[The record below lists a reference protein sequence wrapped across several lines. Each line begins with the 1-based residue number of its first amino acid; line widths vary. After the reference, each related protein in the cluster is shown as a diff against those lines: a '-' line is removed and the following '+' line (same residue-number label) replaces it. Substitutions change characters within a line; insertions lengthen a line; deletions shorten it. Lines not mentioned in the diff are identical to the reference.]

1 MQEQPDPPP
10 RQLRL
15 SSVLQH
21 LDDAVAPGADAPVL
35 TLGEV
40 VDRTAHA
47 GFGFLL
53 AFLAL
58 ISIPFVGLSLPFGLA
73 VAFLAAQM
81 LVGKSH
87 PWLPGF
93 LRRRRVP
100 PGALRWLA
108 NKLARFAARVEK
120 LVKPRQRWIVSGP
133 VIGLAL
139 VFQGIGLALPLVV
152 PGSNWL
158 FIAPIFIYALG
169 LLEDDGVWV
178 AVGHMA
184 TLVQIVLG
192 MIFASAVSAAFERV
206 ASWFQ

>member
-1 MQEQPDPPP
+1 MLEQPDAP

-15 SSVLQH
+15 SSVLSH
-21 LDDAVAPGADAPVL
+21 LDDAVSPGGMAPVL
-35 TLGEV
+35 TLGEI

-73 VAFLAAQM
+73 VAFLGSQM

-93 LRRRRVP
+93 LRRRKVP
-100 PGALRWLA
+100 PGALRWLSS
-108 NKLARFAARVEK
+108 KLAKFAARVEK
-120 LVKPRQRWIVSGP
+120 LVRPRQKWIVSGP
-133 VIGLAL
+133 VMGLG
-139 VFQGIGLALPLVV
+139 VMFQGVGLALPLVI

-158 FIAPIFIYALG
+158 FIAPIFVYALG
-169 LLEDDGVWV
+169 LLEDDGIWV
-178 AVGHMA
+178 ALGHVA
-184 TLVQIVLG
+184 TLVQVVLG
-192 MIFASAVSAAFERV
+192 ILFANVVQAAFQRM
-206 ASWFQ
+206 ASWF